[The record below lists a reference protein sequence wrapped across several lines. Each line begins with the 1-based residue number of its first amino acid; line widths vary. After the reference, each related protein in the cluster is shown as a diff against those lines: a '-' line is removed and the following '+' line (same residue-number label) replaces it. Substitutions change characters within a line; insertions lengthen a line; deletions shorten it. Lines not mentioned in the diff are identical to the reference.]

1 MMEKTMNFIS
11 YITTK
16 RVLLLCALPL
26 LTHPFSAGANTLNSF
41 DFSDKPEGA
50 VSLVLFMS
58 EPLNSDP
65 KSFSLDQP
73 PRISIDLE
81 NTSSSLNG
89 NQFAIGA
96 GAIKDIQVIESGSK
110 SRVIL
115 NLKQVADYS
124 ISRDGKQVK
133 VEVSNTNLADKNGG
147 TGKPDQPSITAIDFE
162 KAENGLGRVI
172 VGLTQPDVS
181 VNMSSKNKNVIL
193 DFLGVKLP
201 QRLNRTLSIS
211 EFGTP
216 AQQIETVSNGGNVV
230 MTIRGEG
237 DFQHYAY
244 QASNQFIIEFA
255 PNNSTSNGS
264 SENSVFTGE
273 RLSLN
278 FQSIEVRAILQLL
291 ADFTDKNLVAS
302 DSVGGS
308 ITLRLKNVPWDQAL
322 DIILKARGLG
332 KREVGNVMM
341 VAPQE
346 ELTAR
351 ERLELE
357 SQQQYLELSPL
368 RTEFVQVN
376 YAKAIDMATI
386 IRNEANNLISERGN
400 ITVDERTNTLLIQET
415 DGYLKEIK
423 NILKALDIPVR
434 QVQIESKIVIANDDF
449 SKDLGV
455 KLGYSLSANPGIVG
469 GNPNVIIGGGING
482 DAPVGTATSFI
493 NTEDATF
500 PKENYQVSLPVAG
513 PAGALRMMIGKQG
526 SYLLNLELQ
535 AAQAEGRGDIISTP
549 TVITANQREAAIE
562 SGTEI
567 PFLEASSS
575 GATSVSFKKAVLSL
589 RVTPQ
594 ITPDNR
600 IIMDLKVN
608 KDSVGTIFS
617 GIPSIDTNN
626 LITQVLVEDG
636 ETVVLGGVYEST
648 DTDNRRSIP
657 VLGEI
662 PIVGRLFRSNSRSE
676 KKKELLVF
684 ITPRILDQGLVV
696 SP

>member
-89 NQFAIGA
+89 NQFAIDA

-549 TVITANQREAAIE
+549 TVITANQREATIE